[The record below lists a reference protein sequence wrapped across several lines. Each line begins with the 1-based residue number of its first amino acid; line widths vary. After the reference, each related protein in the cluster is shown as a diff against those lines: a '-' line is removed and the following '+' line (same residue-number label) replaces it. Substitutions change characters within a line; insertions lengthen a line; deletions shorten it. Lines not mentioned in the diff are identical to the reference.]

1 MITQVQTAPAKALTA
16 RYPMVDHE
24 VGFTDIDIELLRQYV
39 PVLRHKLSAG
49 QYLYHAGQPFQ
60 SLYLVNSGFLKTVEL
75 ADDGRDQVTGFRM
88 RGDFLG
94 VDSIG
99 LKTYACGAMSLETGE
114 AWELPYPAM
123 LTACRE
129 IPELQARLTAALA
142 EEIRNDH
149 AWMLAIGTLNA
160 EQRVATFLLDVAKR
174 YARLGYSA
182 RHFMLRMRRTDMAN
196 FLALKHE
203 TVSRVM
209 SRLDDLRVI
218 SVERREVHVL
228 DNDGLRTLAGQR
240 A

>member
-1 MITQVQTAPAKALTA
+1 MIMQTTVASTRAQAA
-16 RYPMVDHE
+16 RYPAAEHE
-24 VGFTDIDIELLRQYV
+24 AGFTDIDIDLLRKYV

-60 SLYLVNSGFLKTVEL
+60 SLYLINSGFLKTVEL

-94 VDSIG
+94 AESIG
-99 LKTYACGAMSLETGE
+99 LKTYACGAVSLESGE

-142 EEIRNDH
+142 QEIRDDH

-209 SRLDDLRVI
+209 SRLDDLRLI

-228 DNDGLRTLAGQR
+228 DDSGLRAMAGMR
-240 A
+240 V

>member
-1 MITQVQTAPAKALTA
+1 MIMQTTVASTRAPTA
-16 RYPMVDHE
+16 RYPATEHE
-24 VGFTDIDIELLRQYV
+24 AGFTDIDIDLLRKYV

-60 SLYLVNSGFLKTVEL
+60 SLYLINSGFLKTVEL

-94 VDSIG
+94 AESIG
-99 LKTYACGAMSLETGE
+99 LKTYACGAVSLESGE

-142 EEIRNDH
+142 QEIRDDH

-160 EQRVATFLLDVAKR
+160 EQRVASFLLDVAKR

-209 SRLDDLRVI
+209 SRLDDLRLI

-228 DNDGLRTLAGQR
+228 DDSGLRAMAGMR
-240 A
+240 V

>member
-1 MITQVQTAPAKALTA
+1 MIMQTTVASTRAPTA
-16 RYPMVDHE
+16 RYPATEHE
-24 VGFTDIDIELLRQYV
+24 AGFTDIDIDLLRKYV

-60 SLYLVNSGFLKTVEL
+60 SLYLINSGFLKTVEL

-94 VDSIG
+94 AESIG
-99 LKTYACGAMSLETGE
+99 LKTYACGVVSLESGE

-142 EEIRNDH
+142 QEIRDDH

-160 EQRVATFLLDVAKR
+160 EQRVASFLLDVAKR
-174 YARLGYSA
+174 YAQLGYSA

-209 SRLDDLRVI
+209 SRLDDLRLI

-228 DNDGLRTLAGQR
+228 DDSGLRAMAGMR